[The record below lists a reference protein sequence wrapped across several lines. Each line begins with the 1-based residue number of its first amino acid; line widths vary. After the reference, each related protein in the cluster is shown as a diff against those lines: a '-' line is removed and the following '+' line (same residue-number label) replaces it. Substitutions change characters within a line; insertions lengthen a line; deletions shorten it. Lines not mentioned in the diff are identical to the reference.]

1 MNIETE
7 KKFLVLDDG
16 FKAQAVKSYR
26 IRQGYLAHD
35 SGRTVRVRIRDDKGF
50 LTIKGPS
57 IIPGSRPEWEKEI
70 SLQEAEDLFA
80 LCKPGSVD
88 KTRWIVPAGI
98 RKFEVDEFHGE
109 NDGLVMAEIELGSPD
124 EPFERPSWLDDV
136 AQFLRREGRENH
148 ACRSRA
154 DAAHGLQQKKQR
166 AFVPGGKSPQLIGV
180 FADALRDIKFHDAL
194 FALQRTE
201 GVEGDAHT
209 VAHAVAVYHSF
220 RRLQI
225 CQFSFEI
232 FNHSFFFFNGKVT
245 IFFSTGKRKC
255 SDAGRKKKKNR
266 AKGGLSE
273 KIVVPLHK
281 IC

>member
-88 KTRWIVPAGI
+88 KTRWIVPADSFATLGMTSTP
-98 RKFEVDEFHGE
+98 RCFEVDEFHGE
-109 NDGLVMAEIELGSPD
+109 NDGLVMAEIELGSAD
-124 EPFERPSWLDDV
+124 EPFERPSWLGKEVTDDK
-136 AQFLRREGRENH
+136 R
-148 ACRSRA
+148 
-154 DAAHGLQQKKQR
+154 
-166 AFVPGGKSPQLIGV
+166 
-180 FADALRDIKFHDAL
+180 
-194 FALQRTE
+194 
-201 GVEGDAHT
+201 
-209 VAHAVAVYHSF
+209 YY
-220 RRLQI
+220 
-225 CQFSFEI
+225 
-232 FNHSFFFFNGKVT
+232 NGYLAEHPFKT
-245 IFFSTGKRKC
+245 W
-255 SDAGRKKKKNR
+255 
-266 AKGGLSE
+266 
-273 KIVVPLHK
+273 
-281 IC
+281 

>member
-88 KTRWIVPAGI
+88 KTRWIVPADSFASLGMTSTP
-98 RKFEVDEFHGE
+98 RCFEVDEFHGE

-124 EPFERPSWLDDV
+124 EPFERPSWLGEEVTDDK
-136 AQFLRREGRENH
+136 R
-148 ACRSRA
+148 
-154 DAAHGLQQKKQR
+154 
-166 AFVPGGKSPQLIGV
+166 
-180 FADALRDIKFHDAL
+180 
-194 FALQRTE
+194 
-201 GVEGDAHT
+201 
-209 VAHAVAVYHSF
+209 YY
-220 RRLQI
+220 
-225 CQFSFEI
+225 
-232 FNHSFFFFNGKVT
+232 NGYLAEHPYKT
-245 IFFSTGKRKC
+245 W
-255 SDAGRKKKKNR
+255 
-266 AKGGLSE
+266 
-273 KIVVPLHK
+273 
-281 IC
+281 